1 MRLKKANLF
10 DEIPADL
17 VSEVSNRL
25 AFRQGVRIERIVSR
39 GHHSPEGFWYDQGE
53 TEWVLLLRGA
63 AKLRFEKDDLVV
75 DMKPGDHIM
84 IAPRAR
90 HRVEWTTPDED
101 TIWLAVFY

>member
-1 MRLKKANLF
+1 VRLKKANLF
-10 DEIPADL
+10 DDIPAEL
-17 VSEVSNRL
+17 AAELSNRL

-63 AKLRFEKDDLVV
+63 AMIRFEKDDLIVE
-75 DMKPGDHIM
+75 MKPGDHIT

-90 HRVEWTTPDED
+90 HRIEWTTPDED